1 MNFTQLELRVLPA
14 LLKCCLHRATWETT
28 GFSFFHC
35 PIQVL
40 HLMTTCMLAYKVLLY
55 SHHLQDP
62 LNMLQHSPFSR
73 SNCTLYHWS
82 SNGKR
87 VFTINLQ
94 TKILKFRDLLPNI
107 LMVISNKSGKVFQSW
122 IWKKATFCGLI
133 GHTAKDHRAISLLP
147 YQGLR

>member
-1 MNFTQLELRVLPA
+1 MYHILNEFYSARAQGSA
-14 LLKCCLHRATWETT
+14 SIAKILLHCATWVTT

-40 HLMTTCMLAYKVLLY
+40 HLMTTCMLAYKGLLC

-62 LNMLQHSPFSR
+62 LNMLQHSSFSH

-82 SNGKR
+82 SNGKW

-94 TKILKFRDLLPNI
+94 TKILKF
-107 LMVISNKSGKVFQSW
+107 
-122 IWKKATFCGLI
+122 
-133 GHTAKDHRAISLLP
+133 
-147 YQGLR
+147 